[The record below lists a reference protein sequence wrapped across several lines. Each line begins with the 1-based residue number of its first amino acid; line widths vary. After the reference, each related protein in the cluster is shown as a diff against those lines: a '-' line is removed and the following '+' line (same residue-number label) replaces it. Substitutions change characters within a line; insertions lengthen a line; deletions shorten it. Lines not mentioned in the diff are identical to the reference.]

1 MLLHST
7 MFLGSVQN
15 WLLLIHFPIT
25 SLNLDDI
32 IFAMILVSTHKSD
45 IGLQDDNRDGSSPFL
60 KEL

>member
-1 MLLHST
+1 MLLHSA